1 MFPQILAF
9 FCIAFIPSIIGAV
22 SGIGGGIIIKPA
34 LDAAAPALGAPG
46 PAEINFL
53 SGCTVLTMS
62 AVSLLRSLAGR
73 HKGGAVL
80 EGRRGTALA
89 AGAALG
95 GLCGRLVFAWI
106 AAPSQNS
113 AAAADNIIA
122 GRHGVS
128 RVQSFILI
136 LLTLAVLLYTLKKE
150 RIAQKKLKN
159 LPACA
164 LLGLFL
170 GMTSAFLGIG
180 GGPINIM
187 IIAYCFS
194 MDAKT
199 TALHSLYVI
208 FLSQLASLILT
219 AAAGAIPPVGIPFL
233 LAAAAGG
240 AGGGLTGSLFAGKLS
255 GRQTDRL
262 FMAVLVGV
270 VFLCAWNLAAAG
282 LAVKT

>member
-1 MFPQILAF
+1 MLPQCLAF
-9 FCIAFIPSIIGAV
+9 LCIAFIPSIIGAV

-34 LDAAAPALGAPG
+34 LDAAAPALGALGPG
-46 PAEINFL
+46 EINFL

-62 AVSLLRSLAGR
+62 AVSLIRSFTR
-73 HKGGAVL
+73 HHRGGAVL

-95 GLCGRLVFAWI
+95 GLCGRLVFTWI
-106 AAPSQNS
+106 AASSRNRVV
-113 AAAADNIIA
+113 NTGGIFA
-122 GRHGVS
+122 GRDTVS
-128 RVQSFILI
+128 AVQSSILI
-136 LLTLAVLLYTLKKE
+136 LLTLVVLLYTLKKE
-150 RIAQKKLKN
+150 RIIPKKLTN

-170 GMTSAFLGIG
+170 GMVSAFLGIG

-187 IIAYCFS
+187 IIAYFFS

-199 TALHSLYVI
+199 TALHSLYTI

-219 AAAGAIPPVGIPFL
+219 VAMNAIPPVEIPFL
-233 LAAAAGG
+233 LAMIAGG
-240 AGGGLTGSLFAGKLS
+240 AGGGLVGSRLTGKFSN
-255 GRQTDRL
+255 RQVDRL
-262 FMAVLVGV
+262 FMLVLVGV

-282 LAVKT
+282 ILR